1 MKIKNEA
8 LKRYLES
15 GCDSLTDDM
24 IMSLGDET
32 EKPERPIEHAER
44 QSQTPATLAFFGRL
58 AHNSAFSVSCSI
70 VLCAVLIVLLLQT
83 VMDMP
88 YFGAADTLIESEVSN
103 FYLDH
108 TLEDTGVVNVVSGII
123 LSYRG
128 FDTLGESHVLFIA
141 VCSVFILLSFRP
153 SGEGRPLPVYDYD
166 DGAEE
171 PHADDILKY
180 GARVLAPMI
189 LVFGLYIIFNGNIS
203 PGGGFAGG
211 AVLGAGLIYY
221 LCVFGYRRMRRL
233 FTIKT
238 FRLATCMALISYSLM
253 KGFHFITGAN
263 GIHVPLPLGEAYSIF
278 SGGMLLPL
286 NICVGITV
294 ACTMYALFTMFRK
307 GDF

>member
-15 GCDSLTDDM
+15 GGDALNDEM
-24 IMSLGDET
+24 IMSLDDPRDKAEQPG
-32 EKPERPIEHAER
+32 ERADGR
-44 QSQTPATLAFFGRL
+44 AQSPATLLYLRKL
-58 AHNSAFSVSCSI
+58 AHNPALSVSFSI
-70 VLCAVLIVLLLQT
+70 VLCAALIALLLLT

-103 FYLDH
+103 FYLEN
-108 TLEDTGVVNVVSGII
+108 TLADTGVVNVVSGII

-153 SGEGRPLPVYDYD
+153 SGDGKPLPVYDYD

-171 PHADDILKY
+171 PHDDDILKA
-180 GARVLAPMI
+180 GARILAPMI
-189 LVFGLYIIFNGNIS
+189 LVFGLYIILNGNIS

-221 LCVFGYRRMRRL
+221 LCVYGYKRMRRM

-238 FRLATCMALISYSLM
+238 FRVSTCMALISYSLM

-263 GIHVPLPLGEAYSIF
+263 DLGVSLPLGKAYSIF

-286 NICVGITV
+286 NICVGVTV